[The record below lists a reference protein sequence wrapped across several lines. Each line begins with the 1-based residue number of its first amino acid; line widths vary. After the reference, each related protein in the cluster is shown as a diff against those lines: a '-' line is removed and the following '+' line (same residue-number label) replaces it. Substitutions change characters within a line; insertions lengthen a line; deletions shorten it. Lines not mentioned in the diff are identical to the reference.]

1 MKTVQLMTNKGGE
14 MRKMIKK
21 SSSRKRS
28 PATENENV
36 VAQLTDSER
45 RLLKIIATGIEGE
58 EPNVLAGRR

>member
-1 MKTVQLMTNKGGE
+1 

-28 PATENENV
+28 PATENKNV
-36 VAQLTDSER
+36 VADLTDSER
-45 RLLKIIATGIEGE
+45 RLLQLIATGIEGE

>member
-28 PATENENV
+28 PATENKNV

>member
-1 MKTVQLMTNKGGE
+1 MTNKGGE

-28 PATENENV
+28 PTTENKNV
-36 VAQLTDSER
+36 VAELTDSER
-45 RLLKIIATGIEGE
+45 RLLQLIATGIEGE

>member
-1 MKTVQLMTNKGGE
+1 MTNKGGE